1 MKRAKVLWNV
11 IQTPGIDYV
20 SASDKDFYPA
30 FLDLIE
36 LGIIVLRYF
45 ARNQEISTYINER
58 IDYKLIWKMWDNL
71 LNKLYGNESKIS
83 KEEWFDEMQR
93 LTPWVLKP
101 ENMRVYAFDTL
112 KNIEAQETDDYE
124 YYEPCGHHKFRGI
137 QIIVVPEDAL

>member
-58 IDYKLIWKMWDNL
+58 IDYKLIWKMWGNL
-71 LNKLYGNESKIS
+71 LTKLYSKQG
-83 KEEWFDEMQR
+83 KDCQKGR
-93 LTPWVLKP
+93 VVGVVRVTPP
-101 ENMRVYAFDTL
+101 RF
-112 KNIEAQETDDYE
+112 
-124 YYEPCGHHKFRGI
+124 
-137 QIIVVPEDAL
+137 